1 MAYADLVLTIWA
13 AQRWTRPTWVASCR
27 SVQSGQ
33 LGTGLAR
40 SAPSTSP
47 ARVAVLAVMTSW

>member
-1 MAYADLVLTIWA
+1 MACADLVLTIWA
-13 AQRWTRPTWVASCR
+13 AQRWARPMWVASCR

-33 LGTGLAR
+33 VGTGMAR

-47 ARVAVLAVMTSW
+47 ARVSVLVVMTSW